1 MRTFKKLTLLSIVTL
16 LSCSLLSSTAVAEF
30 VILRFKGEA
39 QATIG
44 GTFFNNAAFEIA
56 VSIDD
61 STPDR
66 FDAFF
71 QQNIGVFDG
80 ATTTV
85 SFPDAGIL
93 NAQSTNATTITQ
105 QDFGGSSQFELVSPS
120 NVFNP
125 VLRVGFNTPDVFP
138 DVNSLNPLVDPQ
150 SSVTSFSSGG
160 LDFLFAN
167 DRRIQINSI
176 TSLVLDSSTSSGL
189 SASIPEP
196 TSLMMFGM
204 GLLAVSMRRRR
215 R

>member
-1 MRTFKKLTLLSIVTL
+1 MRTFRKFTFLLLGTLLTN
-16 LSCSLLSSTAVAEF
+16 SLLSSTAVAEF

-39 QATIG
+39 QATID
-44 GTFFNNAAFEIA
+44 GTFFSNAVFEIA

-66 FDAFF
+66 FGAFF
-71 QQNIGVFDG
+71 QSDIGVFDG

-93 NAQSTNATTITQ
+93 NAQSTNATTVTQ
-105 QDFGGSSQFELVSPS
+105 RDFGSNSQFELVSPT

-125 VLRVGFNTPDVFP
+125 VLRVGFNTDVFP

-167 DRRIQINSI
+167 DPRVQINSI
-176 TSLVLDSSTSSGL
+176 TSLVLDSSTSPGL

-196 TSLMMFGM
+196 TSFTMFGM

>member
-1 MRTFKKLTLLSIVTL
+1 MRTFRKFTFLLLGTLLTN
-16 LSCSLLSSTAVAEF
+16 SLLSSTAVAEF

-39 QATIG
+39 QATID
-44 GTFFNNAAFEIA
+44 GTFFSNAVFEIA

-66 FDAFF
+66 FDALF
-71 QQNIGVFDG
+71 QPNIGVFDG

-93 NAQSTNATTITQ
+93 NAQSTNATTVTQ
-105 QDFGGSSQFELVSPS
+105 QNFGSNSQFELVSPT

-125 VLRVGFNTPDVFP
+125 VLRVGFNTDVFP

-167 DRRIQINSI
+167 DPRVQINSI
-176 TSLVLDSSTSSGL
+176 TSLVIDSSTSPGL

-196 TSLMMFGM
+196 TSFTMFGM